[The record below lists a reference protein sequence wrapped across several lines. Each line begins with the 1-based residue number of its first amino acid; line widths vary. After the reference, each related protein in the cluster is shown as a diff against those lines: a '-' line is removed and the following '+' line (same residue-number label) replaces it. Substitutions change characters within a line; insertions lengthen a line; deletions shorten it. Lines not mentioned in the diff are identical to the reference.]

1 MNESR
6 EGFCRRGRGRPFH
19 VEGPKTEKVREP
31 TVKGQVQG
39 IWRLRVSEAE
49 WRVQEGKVKTVTETR
64 QSSACDTF
72 IAESV
77 YLVVNCLLD
86 WEPVEKLKQRCEVIS
101 FKKNSV

>member
-1 MNESR
+1 MERKGKAIPSI
-6 EGFCRRGRGRPFH
+6 H
-19 VEGPKTEKVREP
+19 VEGPKTEKVRQP
-31 TVKGQVQG
+31 TVKGLVQG

-49 WRVQEGKVKTVTETR
+49 PRVQEGKVKTVTETR

-101 FKKNSV
+101 FTFFSV

>member
-72 IAESV
+72 IAE
-77 YLVVNCLLD
+77 CLSCSELFAGLGASG
-86 WEPVEKLKQRCEVIS
+86 EIETEV
-101 FKKNSV
+101 